1 MILDFRHLRT
11 RMKTDMT
18 ITMIMRMRMMT
29 MAMAMTT
36 NMKVISMKVKST
48 YMENVQIKVAVENS
62 IAI

>member
-1 MILDFRHLRT
+1 
-11 RMKTDMT
+11 
-18 ITMIMRMRMMT
+18 MRMRMMT